1 MATDREKL
9 PNASPTIARIR
20 SSVAVLSDFS
30 QSIASADKT
39 KADDHSQDT
48 TGRYKS
54 HNKIRVLYYFMSKIK
69 CAYCRQILP
78 YAYYAYLNIGNKMRI
93 IRMRS
98 NLGSSSCAS
107 SPSPVDSPE

>member
-54 HNKIRVLYYFMSKIK
+54 HNKIRVLYYLCPKLNARIVGKFYRTRIMRILTSEIK
-69 CAYCRQILP
+69 C
-78 YAYYAYLNIGNKMRI
+78 
-93 IRMRS
+93 
-98 NLGSSSCAS
+98 
-107 SPSPVDSPE
+107 V